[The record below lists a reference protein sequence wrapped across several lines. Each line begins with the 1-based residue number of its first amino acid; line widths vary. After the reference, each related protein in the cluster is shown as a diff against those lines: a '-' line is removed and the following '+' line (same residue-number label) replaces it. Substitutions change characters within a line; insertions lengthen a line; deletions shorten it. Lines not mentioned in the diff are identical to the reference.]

1 MANIPSAKKR
11 MRQNIKRRERNRTHR
26 SCMRSA
32 IRKLRARI
40 EAGDAESARTL
51 LPDTLSLIDSTV
63 TKGVLHRNT
72 AARYKSRLTKAVQ
85 SMAS

>member
-26 SCMRSA
+26 SRMRSA
-32 IRKLRARI
+32 IRKLRACI
-40 EAGDAESARTL
+40 EAGDTESARTL
-51 LPDTLSLIDSTV
+51 LPDTLSLIDSTA